1 MIPLLKI
8 QGLKTHFF
16 KPNETLRAV
25 DDIDLEIHPGE
36 TLALVGESGCGKTT
50 TAQSVFRL
58 VPPPGRIVD
67 GAIEFRGQNLLSLP
81 EKQMAAIRGKEMG
94 LILQDPLSA
103 LNPVMRV
110 GEQISEVLRHHF
122 ALDRKTAKPRA
133 FELMERVRLPDVGMI
148 YNCYPHQ
155 LSGGQ
160 RQRILIAIALACRP
174 ALVVA
179 DEPTSALDVS
189 IQSQVLALLKELKR
203 DFQLSLFLI
212 THDLGVVAQIADRVA
227 VMYAGKIVE
236 QSTTETLFATPRHPY
251 TMALLEAIPRITFGN
266 RIERQ
271 DEKIH
276 SSILAR

>member
-1 MIPLLKI
+1 MSPLLKI
-8 QGLKTHFF
+8 QGLQTYFF

-25 DDIDLEIHPGE
+25 DGIDLEIHPGE

-50 TAQSVFRL
+50 TAQSIFRL
-58 VPPPGRIVD
+58 VPPPGRIVG

-81 EKQMAAIRGKEMG
+81 EKQMGSIRGKEMG

-103 LNPVMRV
+103 LNPVLRV
-110 GEQISEVLRHHF
+110 GEQISEVIRHHF
-122 ALDRKTAKPRA
+122 DLDRKTAKHRA
-133 FELMERVRLPDVGMI
+133 LELMDRVRLPDAGMI

-160 RQRILIAIALACRP
+160 RQRILIAIALAGQP
-174 ALVVA
+174 ALIVA

-189 IQSQVLALLKELKR
+189 LQSQILALLKELKKE
-203 DFQLSLFLI
+203 FQLSLFLI

-236 QSTTETLFATPRHPY
+236 QSTTEALFAAPRHPY
-251 TMALLEAIPRITFGN
+251 TATLLEAIPRIAFAKTN
-266 RIERQ
+266 
-271 DEKIH
+271 
-276 SSILAR
+276 

>member
-1 MIPLLKI
+1 MPKKHGFHFVETDVSPLLKI
-8 QGLKTHFF
+8 QGLKTYFF

-25 DDIDLEIHPGE
+25 DDIDLEIYPGE

-50 TAQSVFRL
+50 TAQSIFRL
-58 VPPPGRIVD
+58 VPSPGRIVD

-81 EKQMAAIRGKEMG
+81 EKQMASIRGKEMG

-122 ALDRKTAKPRA
+122 ALDRKTAKHRA
-133 FELMERVRLPDVGMI
+133 LELMERVRLPNAGMI

-174 ALVVA
+174 ALIVA

-189 IQSQVLALLKELKR
+189 LQSQILALLKELKR
-203 DFQLSLFLI
+203 DFQLSLFWI

-227 VMYAGKIVE
+227 VMYTGKIVE
-236 QSTTETLFATPRHPY
+236 QSTTAALFATPRHPY
-251 TMALLEAIPRITFGN
+251 TVALLEAIPRIAFAN
-266 RIERQ
+266 VN
-271 DEKIH
+271 
-276 SSILAR
+276 

>member
-1 MIPLLKI
+1 LLKI
-8 QGLKTHFF
+8 QGLKTYFF

-25 DDIDLEIHPGE
+25 DDIDLEIYPGE

-50 TAQSVFRL
+50 TAQSIFRL
-58 VPPPGRIVD
+58 VPAPGRIVG
-67 GAIEFRGQNLLSLP
+67 GAIEFRGQNLLRLP
-81 EKQMAAIRGKEMG
+81 EKHMASIRGKEIG

-103 LNPVMRV
+103 LNPVMHV
-110 GEQISEVLRHHF
+110 DKQIAEMIHHHF
-122 ALDRKTAKPRA
+122 DLDRKTAKPRT
-133 FELMERVRLPDVGMI
+133 FELMEKIRLPNAGML

-174 ALVVA
+174 ALLVA

-189 IQSQVLALLKELKR
+189 LQCQILALLKELKR

-236 QSTTETLFATPRHPY
+236 QSTTEALFVAPRHPY
-251 TMALLEAIPRITFGN
+251 TVALLQAIPRIAFG
-266 RIERQ
+266 
-271 DEKIH
+271 K
-276 SSILAR
+276 

>member
-1 MIPLLKI
+1 MSPLLKI
-8 QGLKTHFF
+8 QGLKTYFF
-16 KPNETLRAV
+16 KPQETLRAV
-25 DDIDLEIHPGE
+25 DGIDLEIHPGE

-50 TAQSVFRL
+50 TAQSIFRL

-67 GAIEFRGQNLLSLP
+67 GAIEFCGQNLLSLP
-81 EKQMAAIRGKEMG
+81 EKQMASIRGKEMG

-110 GEQISEVLRHHF
+110 GEQISEVVRHHF
-122 ALDRKTAKPRA
+122 DLDRKTAKHRA
-133 FELMERVRLPDVGMI
+133 CELMERVRLPNAGMI

-179 DEPTSALDVS
+179 DEPTSALDAS
-189 IQSQVLALLKELKR
+189 LQSQILTLLKELKM

-212 THDLGVVAQIADRVA
+212 THDLGMVAQIADRVA

-236 QSTTETLFATPRHPY
+236 QSATEALFAAPRHPY
-251 TMALLEAIPRITFGN
+251 TMALLEAIPRIAFAKTKLP
-266 RIERQ
+266 
-271 DEKIH
+271 D
-276 SSILAR
+276 

>member
-8 QGLKTHFF
+8 QGLKTYFF
-16 KPNETLRAV
+16 KPKETLRAV
-25 DDIDLEIHPGE
+25 DGIDLEIHPGE

-50 TAQSVFRL
+50 TAQSIFRL

-81 EKQMAAIRGKEMG
+81 EKQMASIRGKEMG

-110 GEQISEVLRHHF
+110 GGQISEVIRHHF
-122 ALDRKTAKPRA
+122 DLDRKTAKHRA
-133 FELMERVRLPDVGMI
+133 LELMERVRLPNAGMI

-155 LSGGQ
+155 LSSGQ

-174 ALVVA
+174 ALIVA

-189 IQSQVLALLKELKR
+189 LQSQILALLKELKR
-203 DFQLSLFLI
+203 DFQLSLLLI

-236 QSTTETLFATPRHPY
+236 QSATEALFAAPRHPY
-251 TMALLEAIPRITFGN
+251 TMALLEAIPR
-266 RIERQ
+266 
-271 DEKIH
+271 
-276 SSILAR
+276 LAFATIKLKDDLEGGIK

>member
-1 MIPLLKI
+1 MHFVEIDVSPLLKI
-8 QGLKTHFF
+8 QGLKTYFF
-16 KPNETLRAV
+16 KPQETLRAV
-25 DDIDLEIHPGE
+25 DDVDLEIYPGE

-50 TAQSVFRL
+50 TAQSIFRL
-58 VPPPGRIVD
+58 VPSPGRIVD
-67 GAIEFRGQNLLSLP
+67 GAIEFRGQNLLRLP

-103 LNPVMRV
+103 LNPVIRV
-110 GEQISEVLRHHF
+110 GEQIAEVIRHHF
-122 ALDRKTAKPRA
+122 DLDRKTAKHRA
-133 FELMERVRLPDVGMI
+133 LVLMEKVRLPNAGMI
-148 YNCYPHQ
+148 YSCYPHQ

-189 IQSQVLALLKELKR
+189 LQSQILALLKELKI

-212 THDLGVVAQIADRVA
+212 SHDLGVVAQIADRVA

-236 QSTTETLFATPRHPY
+236 QSATEALFAAPRHSY
-251 TMALLEAIPRITFGN
+251 TMALLEAMPRLAFG
-266 RIERQ
+266 
-271 DEKIH
+271 K
-276 SSILAR
+276 

>member
-1 MIPLLKI
+1 
-8 QGLKTHFF
+8 
-16 KPNETLRAV
+16 
-25 DDIDLEIHPGE
+25 
-36 TLALVGESGCGKTT
+36 
-50 TAQSVFRL
+50 
-58 VPPPGRIVD
+58 
-67 GAIEFRGQNLLSLP
+67 
-81 EKQMAAIRGKEMG
+81 MG

-122 ALDRKTAKPRA
+122 DLDRKTAKHRVL
-133 FELMERVRLPDVGMI
+133 ELMERVRLPKAGMI

-155 LSGGQ
+155 LSSGQ

-189 IQSQVLALLKELKR
+189 LQSQILALLKELKS
-203 DFQLSLFLI
+203 DFQLSLFWI

-236 QSTTETLFATPRHPY
+236 QAATEALFAAPRHPY
-251 TMALLEAIPRITFGN
+251 TMALLEAIPRIAFGN
-266 RIERQ
+266 NRILT
-271 DEKIH
+271 K
-276 SSILAR
+276 